1 MTPLPALPT
10 SAASGS
16 GSAASGNATRAAA
29 AAPVATGP
37 DAAQKAELSLTPG
50 LEQLSEAEIAA
61 AFMGETVEAPDTKQ
75 KQATNEDTEEE
86 STEETEESDSTAESE
101 EATAEESEATEETED
116 ESTAEGEDE
125 DETKSDLE
133 KGLDKANLSPALRK
147 RFKALLKENPTL
159 KREVEDLKKQ
169 IDAKRAEPE
178 VVTPSQVSN
187 LFAAAR
193 NAAEVEQHAAAV
205 IDDAEEKLDW
215 LDTHREGGTYGRGE
229 NAMELTPEQV
239 AEYRTYYRKMLR
251 SVDSQKAS
259 RLDYLK
265 RYAETVKEIGADKVL
280 ELVKPTVETR
290 ESRYAKHVVH
300 EPDYLEFLADAKA
313 GREHREKLNK
323 GIKFVEVKPGGKA
336 PVTKPGGEKPKADG
350 SKTGSPVKPAPKGKE
365 QDGAKPAAVLTQAA
379 LDKLRADAEAGDKRA
394 QEQLDRLFMGA

>member
-75 KQATNEDTEEE
+75 KQATNEDIEEE

-101 EATAEESEATEETED
+101 ETTAEESEATEETQD
-116 ESTAEGEDE
+116 ESNAQGEDE

-147 RFKALLKENPTL
+147 RFKALLKENPSL
-159 KREVEDLKKQ
+159 KRENETLKQQ
-169 IDAKRAEPE
+169 IEAKRAEPE
-178 VVTPSQVSN
+178 VVTPWQVSN

-215 LDTHREGGTYGRGE
+215 LDTHWEGGTYGKGE
-229 NAMELTPEQV
+229 HAVELTPEQV
-239 AEYRTYYRKMLR
+239 AEYRTYYRKVLR
-251 SVDSQKAS
+251 SVDRQKAS

-280 ELVKPTVETR
+280 ELVKPAVETR
-290 ESRYAKHVVH
+290 ESRYARHVVH

-313 GREHREKLNK
+313 GREYREKAK
-323 GIKFVEVKPGGKA
+323 QGIKFVEVKPGAKA
-336 PVTKPGGEKPKADG
+336 PVTKPSGEKPAVNG
-350 SKTGSPVKPAPKGKE
+350 SKTGSPVKPAPKSRE
-365 QDGAKPAAVLTQAA
+365 QANEAAALTQAA
-379 LDKLRADAEAGDKRA
+379 LDKLRADAEAGDKQA
-394 QEQLDRLFMGA
+394 QNKLERLFMGA